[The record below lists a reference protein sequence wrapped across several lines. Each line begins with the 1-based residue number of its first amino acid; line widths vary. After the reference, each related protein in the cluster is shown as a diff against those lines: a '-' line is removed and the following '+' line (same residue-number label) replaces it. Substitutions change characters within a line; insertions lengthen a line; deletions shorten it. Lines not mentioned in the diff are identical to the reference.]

1 MCVTL
6 LGARVPIQWQ
16 GDVFAIHDHAINIIL
31 LQCESSIPV
40 ILTLLDRPE
49 NIGER
54 SMVLSPECFKRI
66 RSAATKSINRSGQAW
81 STNGRIIL
89 CGEELNALNA
99 LVWSTPALAGK
110 PDICAINV
118 VNSFL
123 PSVQHPSPWGGQ
135 VFNIFNKYI
144 RLVSESGMQSCYMS
158 WSRIMSSLVGTGPGL
173 TPSGDD
179 MLVGH
184 LCGLHALKGVE
195 FMQISNQ
202 RFARRRPSEILR
214 DLRKDLPTQL
224 ANTTSLSASIL
235 SDALEG
241 SFNKPLTEFC
251 RALICYSSDNKINTC
266 SIATLESSLNNLLS
280 IGATSGRDACHGLLQ
295 TFRFFA

>member
-16 GDVFAIHDHAINIIL
+16 GDVFAIHDHAINIL

-40 ILTLLDRPE
+40 ILTLLDHSE

-66 RSAATKSINRSGQAW
+66 RSAATKTINRSGQAW
-81 STNGRIIL
+81 SANGKIIL

-99 LVWSTPALAGK
+99 LIWSTPDLAGK

-118 VNSFL
+118 ANSFL
-123 PSVQHPSPWGGQ
+123 PSTRHPSPWGGQ
-135 VFNIFNKYI
+135 VFNIFDKYI
-144 RLVSESGMQSCYMS
+144 RLVSESGMQSCNMS
-158 WSRIMSSLVGTGPGL
+158 WSRIMTTLVGTGPGL

-184 LCGLHALKGVE
+184 LCGLHALKDVE
-195 FMQISNQ
+195 FKQISKQ

-214 DLRKDLPTQL
+214 ELRKDLPPQL
-224 ANTTSLSASIL
+224 ANTASLSASIL

-251 RALICYSSDNKINTC
+251 RALICYSTENKINTC
-266 SIATLESSLNNLLS
+266 SNATLESSLNNLLS

>member
-6 LGARVPIQWQ
+6 LGSRVPIQWQ
-16 GDVFAIHDHAINIIL
+16 GDVFAVHEHAINIL
-31 LQCESSIPV
+31 LSQCESSIPV
-40 ILTLLDRPE
+40 MLTMLDRLE

-66 RSAATKSINRSGQAW
+66 RSAATKTIDRSGQAW
-81 STNGRIIL
+81 SANGNITI

-99 LVWSTPALAGK
+99 LIWSTPVLAGK

-118 VNSFL
+118 ANSFL
-123 PSVQHPSPWGGQ
+123 PSTRHPSPWGSQ
-135 VFNIFNKYI
+135 VFDIFNKYI
-144 RLVSESGMQSCYMS
+144 RLVSKSGIESCNFS
-158 WSRIMSSLVGTGPGL
+158 WSRVMATLVGAGPGL

-195 FMQISNQ
+195 VMQVSKQ
-202 RFARRRPSEILR
+202 RLARRRPSEILR
-214 DLRKDLPTQL
+214 ELRKDLPPKL
-224 ANTTSLSASIL
+224 VNTASLSASIL

-251 RALICYSSDNKINTC
+251 RALIYFSSENIISTC
-266 SIATLESSLNNLLS
+266 SIATIESSLNNLLS
-280 IGATSGRDACHGLLQ
+280 VGATSGRDACHGLLQ